1 MHKKYRFYIILASFL
16 LIYVLITRLL
26 PGDDLKFTF
35 DNVSNLNDNWSYS
48 SRDNDIEYTNLPNHI
63 VIPRNQEYQIEKLLP
78 ESFKLPQAI
87 MIRSSMQ
94 DIRIYLDDEIVFDN
108 TQKSNE
114 GLFKIPRL
122 SVWYVVDIPEAS
134 DKKVLKLSVSSPIDS
149 MSGRINGIT
158 YGQSSNLIGNLIF
171 NKLHIILI
179 SFATLLVG
187 SIVTLSSLT
196 LSRDSDKRLQYISVF
211 FISISLWLISE
222 ADIMQVFSSNQYFL
236 ASVSYLMLP
245 ISGISFTLYIKTV
258 ALEKYSNLLDKFIY
272 FYITYVALSMIL
284 QLLINRAYIESFKYF
299 IFTLLV
305 EVIIIFHFLIYE
317 SLKNKDKNSM
327 KYLSMCFVLI
337 FTVIIEAFN
346 FLTENFMN
354 VSNLSSYGV
363 GLFLILLTIDTL
375 NYINIAFQKEGEAL
389 YLRDVAYRDPLT
401 GGLNRAAF
409 EKDIDV
415 ILSANDHEHFRLTIL
430 DLNDFKSINDKYG
443 HSTGDEVLID
453 FHKILIDSFTKD
465 SYCYRVGG
473 DEFMVISYDLSE
485 FNFKESIKLMY
496 AYITLYNEARE
507 YSINTSYGTG
517 IYNYEKS
524 FGSFKNEI
532 DSKMYVQK
540 NSLKSAN

>member
-1 MHKKYRFYIILASFL
+1 MLKKYRFYIILALFL
-16 LIYVLITRLL
+16 FTYVLITSLV
-26 PGDDLKFTF
+26 PGDNFKFKF

-48 SRDNDIEYTNLPNHI
+48 SIDNGIEHTNLPNHI
-63 VIPRNQEYQIEKLLP
+63 VIPKNQEYQIEKVLP

-94 DIRIYLDDEIVFDN
+94 DIRIYLEDKIIFDN
-108 TQKSNE
+108 TQKSSE
-114 GLFKIPRL
+114 SLFKIPRL
-122 SVWYVVDIPEAS
+122 SVWHIVDIPEAS
-134 DKKVLKLSVSSPIDS
+134 DKKVLKLKISSPIES
-149 MSGRINGIT
+149 MSGRINEIT

-196 LSRDSDKRLQYISVF
+196 LSRDSDKRLQYIAVF

-245 ISGISFTLYIKTV
+245 IAGISFTLYIKTV

-272 FYITYVALSMIL
+272 FYIAYIALSMIL
-284 QLLINRAYIESFKYF
+284 QLLIDRAYIESFKYF
-299 IFTLLV
+299 IFALLV

-317 SLKNKDKNSM
+317 SLKNKDKNSI
-327 KYLSMCFVLI
+327 KYLAMCFVLI

-375 NYINIAFQKEGEAL
+375 KYINIAFQKEGEAL
-389 YLRDVAYRDPLT
+389 YLRDVAYKDPLT

-415 ILSANDHEHFRLTIL
+415 ILSDNNHVHFRLTIL

-485 FNFKESIKLMY
+485 FNFKESIRLMY

-540 NSLKSAN
+540 NNLKSAN